1 MEGKLELYQQEIN
14 SQTQAIFARLEYY
27 RKAMFEIKK
36 LLKDYF
42 FNTWRTQRL
51 TEIAQGD
58 EVVFS
63 FNMVQK
69 AMENCLVDETLLVET
84 AQRISEDTENP
95 SLIAAFDPYVLKSGL
110 PLELNQEEGLFLF
123 KPEKPYTPMAQVFMR
138 QFAYALSIYRVC
150 LGLCETYC
158 AIYSYQGIE
167 TKQQKDYIEYAN
179 FLKQQLNEEVD
190 LISLNQEVKKI
201 ENEIL
206 NLLCTEKVHEGLDQ
220 FKKDIDTLKIKLV
233 TLLESGANH
242 LQDSYK
248 EFPNNPILWILH
260 DRSWHAL
267 LKTISGLLYA
277 QQYNYSTLYGTL
289 EIKKEFISLIKA
301 EIEQFDTAIV
311 AKTPLLKIELLKKG
325 AKLINEIKID
335 VLAEIAEKKIE
346 MIEAPKV
353 GISSSSIS
361 NNIYGLYFAYHN
373 SQLTNKDD
381 VEEEHVEKDEK
392 AQAFVNKY

>member
-1 MEGKLELYQQEIN
+1 MEGKLELYQQELN
-14 SQTQAIFARLEYY
+14 VQTQTIFERLEYY
-27 RKAMFEIKK
+27 RKTMFEIRK

-51 TEIAQGD
+51 TEVAKGE

-63 FNMVQK
+63 FNIVQK
-69 AMENCLVDETLLVET
+69 AMEDCLVDENILIET
-84 AQRISEDTENP
+84 AQTIVKEAENP
-95 SLIAAFDPYVLKSGL
+95 SFIAAFDHHVLKSGL
-110 PLELNQEEGLFLF
+110 PLELNQEDGLFLF

-150 LGLCETYC
+150 LGACETYF
-158 AIYSYQGIE
+158 AIYSHQGIN
-167 TKQQKDYIEYAN
+167 TTQQKDYIESAN
-179 FLKQQLNEEVD
+179 FLKQQLHEEVD
-190 LISLNQEVKKI
+190 LISLCNEVKKI

-206 NLLCTEKVHEGLDQ
+206 SLLHTEKVHEGLDQ
-220 FKKDIDTLKIKLV
+220 FKKDIDTFKIKLV
-233 TLLESGANH
+233 TLLESGANY

-289 EIKKEFISLIKA
+289 EIKKEFIGLIKT
-301 EIEQFDTAIV
+301 EIDKFDTAV
-311 AKTPLLKIELLKKG
+311 LAKTPLLKIELLKKA

-335 VLAEIAEKKIE
+335 ILGTLAEKEIE
-346 MIEAPKV
+346 MVEAPKV
-353 GISSSSIS
+353 DVFSPRLSH
-361 NNIYGLYFAYHN
+361 NIYGLYFAYHK
-373 SQLTNKDD
+373 SQLTTKDPI
-381 VEEEHVEKDEK
+381 EEEHVEKEQEELYK
-392 AQAFVNKY
+392 PL

>member
-14 SQTQAIFARLEYY
+14 AQTQAIFARLEYY
-27 RKAMFEIKK
+27 RKTMFEIKK

-42 FNTWRTQRL
+42 FNTWRTQKL
-51 TEIAQGD
+51 TEVAQGD

-63 FNMVQK
+63 FNIVQK
-69 AMENCLVDETLLVET
+69 AMENCLVDEIILAED
-84 AQRISEDTENP
+84 AQKMAKEGENP

-110 PLELNQEEGLFLF
+110 PLELYQEDGLFLF
-123 KPEKPYTPMAQVFMR
+123 KPEKPYTPMAQVFMC
-138 QFAYALSIYRVC
+138 QFAYALSIYRVS

-158 AIYSYQGIE
+158 AIYSHQVIE
-167 TKQQKDYIEYAN
+167 TQRQKQYIESAT

-190 LISLNQEVKKI
+190 LISLNQEIIKI

-206 NLLCTEKVHEGLDQ
+206 SLLCTEKVHEGLDQ

-233 TLLESGANH
+233 TLLEFGANY
-242 LQDSYK
+242 LQNSYK
-248 EFPNNPILWILH
+248 EFPNNPIFWILH

-277 QQYNYSTLYGTL
+277 QQYNYSTWDGTL

-301 EIEQFDTAIV
+301 EIEKFDTAVITQ
-311 AKTPLLKIELLKKG
+311 TPLLKIELLKKA

-335 VLAEIAEKKIE
+335 TLAELAEKKIE
-346 MIEAPKV
+346 VIEAPKV
-353 GISSSSIS
+353 TFSSPSLS
-361 NNIYGLYFAYHN
+361 NNIYGLYFAYHK
-373 SQLTNKDD
+373 SQLPNIDP
-381 VEEEHVEKDEK
+381 VEEERIEKDEEEH
-392 AQAFVNKY
+392 ALINM

>member
-36 LLKDYF
+36 LLKEYF

-51 TEIAQGD
+51 TEVAQGE

-63 FNMVQK
+63 FNIVQK
-69 AMENCLVDETLLVET
+69 AMENCLVDETILVET
-84 AQRISEDTENP
+84 AQRMAKEGENP

-110 PLELNQEEGLFLF
+110 PLELNQEDGLFLF
-123 KPEKPYTPMAQVFMR
+123 KPEKPYTPMAQVFMC
-138 QFAYALSIYRVC
+138 QFAYALSIYRIS

-158 AIYSYQGIE
+158 AIYSHQVIE
-167 TKQQKDYIEYAN
+167 TQRQKDYIESAT

-190 LISLNQEVKKI
+190 LISLNQEVIKI

-206 NLLCTEKVHEGLDQ
+206 SLLCTEKVHEGLDQ
-220 FKKDIDTLKIKLV
+220 FKEDINTLKIKLV
-233 TLLESGANH
+233 TLLESGANY
-242 LQDSYK
+242 LQNSYK

-289 EIKKEFISLIKA
+289 EIKKEFISLIKT
-301 EIEQFDTAIV
+301 EIEKFDTTIV
-311 AKTPLLKIELLKKG
+311 AKTPLLKIELLKKA

-335 VLAEIAEKKIE
+335 TFAELAARKIE
-346 MIEAPKV
+346 VIEAPKV
-353 GISSSSIS
+353 GISSSSLS
-361 NNIYGLYFAYHN
+361 NNIYGLYFAYHK
-373 SQLTNKDD
+373 SQLTNRDF
-381 VEEEHVEKDEK
+381 VEEELVEKDEK
-392 AQAFVNKY
+392 VQALVNKY